1 MRRVRKE
8 HRLLPY
14 AAGVITGYIVTL
26 VLSAAAALALFLT
39 DSAEGLSGAVAVV
52 ISALSCFFAGRRGGR
67 LRRRD
72 GLRTGF
78 ICGVLYMLPLTLVA
92 IIWGTFGGVLFW
104 VKLIL
109 CAVFGAAGGVN
120 GVNSPEKH

>member
-1 MRRVRKE
+1 MRRVKRE
-8 HRLLPY
+8 HRLLPF

-26 VLSAAAALALFLT
+26 VLSAAAAFLLFVT
-39 DSAEGLSGAVAVV
+39 DSAEGLSGAVAVI
-52 ISALSCFFAGRRGGR
+52 ISALSCFIAGRRAGR

-78 ICGVLYMLPLTLVA
+78 LCGILYMLPLVLVA
-92 IIWGTFGGVLFW
+92 VIWGTFGGALFW

-120 GVNSPEKH
+120 GVNSPEKR

>member
-1 MRRVRKE
+1 MRRVKRE
-8 HRLLPY
+8 HRMLPY

-26 VLSAAAALALFLT
+26 VLSAAAALLLFLT
-39 DSAEGLSGAVAVV
+39 DSAQGLSGAVAVV
-52 ISALSCFFAGRRGGR
+52 AAALSCFFGGRRAGR

-78 ICGVLYMLPLTLVA
+78 VCGILYMLPLTLVA
-92 IIWGTFGGVLFW
+92 IIWGTFGGALLW

-120 GVNSPEKH
+120 GVNSPEKR

>member
-14 AAGVITGYIVTL
+14 AAGAITGYIVTL
-26 VLSAAAALALFLT
+26 VLSAAAALLLFLT
-39 DSAEGLSGAVAVV
+39 DSAEGLSGAAAV
-52 ISALSCFFAGRRGGR
+52 ITSALSCFCGGRRAGR

-72 GLRTGF
+72 GLKTGF
-78 ICGVLYMLPLTLVA
+78 ICGILYMLPLTLVA
-92 IIWGTFGGVLFW
+92 LIWGTFGGVLFW

-109 CAVFGAAGGVN
+109 CAVFGAVGGVS
-120 GVNSPEKH
+120 GVNSPEKR

>member
-26 VLSAAAALALFLT
+26 MLSAVAALLLFLT
-39 DSAEGLSGAVAVV
+39 DSAEGLSGAAAVI
-52 ISALSCFFAGRRGGR
+52 ISALSCFCGGRRAGR
-67 LRRRD
+67 LRRHD

-78 ICGVLYMLPLTLVA
+78 ICGIIYMLPFALVA
-92 IIWGTFGGVLFW
+92 LIWGTFGGALFW

-120 GVNSPEKH
+120 GVNSPEKR

>member
-1 MRRVRKE
+1 MRRAKRE

-26 VLSAAAALALFLT
+26 VLSAAAAFVLFLT

-52 ISALSCFFAGRRGGR
+52 IAALSCFFAGRRAGR
-67 LRRRD
+67 LRRRG
-72 GLRTGF
+72 GLKTGF
-78 ICGVLYMLPLTLVA
+78 FCGILYVLPLTVVA
-92 IIWGTFGGVLFW
+92 IIWGTFGGMLFW

-109 CAVFGAAGGVN
+109 CAAFGAAGGVN
-120 GVNSPEKH
+120 GVNSPEKR